1 MKFAAIDIGSN
12 SVRLLLWADGRTLY
26 KKIDTTRLG
35 EGIARTGV
43 LSAAAIERT
52 ARAVARFAAEAKDA
66 GAEEVYAFAT
76 AAVRSAKNGSE
87 FVDAV
92 RRACGLRV
100 DVLSGEREALAGL
113 VGALGDA
120 DGGVVDVGGAS
131 TELTVR
137 RGKDVYARSADIG
150 AVRLKDLCGEDE
162 GALSALIAE
171 KLALFDDAPACASL
185 CAVGGTATSLAALE
199 GQVVPYDPA
208 RIDGCVLTAVCI
220 DGWAHRLLGMTQ
232 AQRLALPGMDA
243 RRADIIG
250 GAAML
255 LAAAVRKA
263 GADRVTVRESD
274 NLEGYLAM
282 VRGGG
287 RA

>member
-26 KKIDTTRLG
+26 KKMDTTRLG

-52 ARAVARFAAEAKDA
+52 AAAVARFAAEARQA
-66 GAEEVYAFAT
+66 GAAEVYAFAT
-76 AAVRSAKNGSE
+76 AAVRSAENGGE
-87 FVDAV
+87 FVEAV

-100 DVLSGEREALAGL
+100 DVLSCEREALAGL
-113 VGALGDA
+113 AGALGDA

-137 RGKDVYARSADIG
+137 RGKEVYARSADIG

-162 GALSALIAE
+162 AALRSVIAE
-171 KLALFDDAPACASL
+171 KLALFDGAPACADL

-199 GQVVPYDPA
+199 GRVAPYDPA
-208 RIDGCVLTAVCI
+208 RIDGFVLTAACI
-220 DGWAHRLLGMTQ
+220 EGWGSRLLGMTQ

-243 RRADIIG
+243 RRADILG
-250 GAAML
+250 GAALL
-255 LAAAVRKA
+255 LAAAARKA
-263 GADRVTVRESD
+263 GAEKVTVRESD

-282 VRGGG
+282 ARGGG
-287 RA
+287 RT